1 MELSGSP
8 HSSFPPV
15 FNFCF
20 GLRRVSVLACEAI
33 LRHPPALTVV
43 ETTGMDVGSCL
54 RQVSQ

>member
-1 MELSGSP
+1 M
-8 HSSFPPV
+8 
-15 FNFCF
+15 
-20 GLRRVSVLACEAI
+20 LACEAI